1 MHFPYR
7 PLAGA
12 VAAVGMLAAA
22 PSALAQSA
30 PAPAPTWFKVCA
42 KQADVDVCNT
52 QNQIIAPNGQLVTA
66 VSLLD
71 IKGKTNRKIFQVS
84 VPPGRLL
91 PPGIA
96 MVIDGGKPQK
106 VDYSV
111 CFADRCIAEAELTDN
126 LLASLKKGGELT
138 LTSVNFQR
146 QQNPVKVSLTGFTG
160 AFEGEPIQQTD
171 ALARQKQVEEWVAK
185 NKAEFE
191 KKVLEA
197 QEQAKGN
204 QGN

>member
-1 MHFPYR
+1 MNLILR
-7 PLAGA
+7 TLAGA
-12 VAAVGMLAAA
+12 GLAGAALAVT
-22 PSALAQSA
+22 PALAQA
-30 PAPAPTWFKVCA
+30 PSPQTWFKVCA

-52 QNQIIAPNGQLVTA
+52 QLQVIAQNGQLVTA

-91 PPGIA
+91 QPGIA
-96 MVIDGGKPQK
+96 MAIDGGEPQK

-111 CFADRCIAEAELTDN
+111 CFADRCIAEAELTDK
-126 LLASLKKGGELT
+126 LLASLKKGGALT

-146 QQNPVKVSLTGFTG
+146 QQNPVNVTLSGFTG
-160 AFEGEPIQQTD
+160 AYDGEPIQQTD
-171 ALARQKQVEEWVAK
+171 AEARQKEVEDWVAK

-191 KKVLEA
+191 KKILEA
-197 QEQAKGN
+197 QEKAKTG
-204 QGN
+204 G